1 MSTGSA
7 SHLLADEA
15 RHVVGSPVRDAY
27 RLPVQGMAMTEQQ
40 DVQTREE
47 GLMQALRQVI
57 DPEIGMNIIEL
68 GLVRGADIHD
78 DRAHVTMIMTT
89 PFCPY
94 APQLLEQ
101 TRRTAQ
107 EFLDVPTTI
116 EMGLEMW
123 DPSMMEEGL
132 ADDWGLL

>member
-1 MSTGSA
+1 M
-7 SHLLADEA
+7 
-15 RHVVGSPVRDAY
+15 VDAT
-27 RLPVQGMAMTEQQ
+27 AITE
-40 DVQTREE
+40 D
-47 GLMQALRQVI
+47 GLMQMLRNVV

-68 GLVRGADIHD
+68 GLVRGLEIEETK
-78 DRAHVTMIMTT
+78 AHVKMIMTT

-107 EFLDVPTTI
+107 DYLQRPTTI

-123 DPSMMEEGL
+123 DPSMMEDGA
-132 ADDWGLL
+132 ADDWGLF